1 MGGAGGV
8 KDVAGNPLA
17 SDKVWSFTVAPA
29 APPGQQGLKGD
40 YFNNQDLTA
49 LVLTRVDLVVNF
61 NWGTGSPHAAI
72 GPDTFSVRWAGEV
85 KADHSQIYTFSTVS
99 NDGVRLW
106 VGGTLV
112 INNWTDHPPTENV
125 GTISLQAGQWYALT
139 LEYYE
144 GAGTSVISLSYAS
157 PSTPKQIIPAIICGR
172 RQPGPNRSAT
182 RLACRPR
189 RARRWAL
196 RGVR

>member
-1 MGGAGGV
+1 
-8 KDVAGNPLA
+8 
-17 SDKVWSFTVAPA
+17 
-29 APPGQQGLKGD
+29 
-40 YFNNQDLTA
+40 
-49 LVLTRVDLVVNF
+49 
-61 NWGTGSPHAAI
+61 
-72 GPDTFSVRWAGEV
+72 VRWTGEV

-157 PSTPKQIIPAIICGR
+157 PSTPKQIIPGDHLRPPAA
-172 RQPGPNRSAT
+172 GP
-182 RLACRPR
+182 
-189 RARRWAL
+189 
-196 RGVR
+196 